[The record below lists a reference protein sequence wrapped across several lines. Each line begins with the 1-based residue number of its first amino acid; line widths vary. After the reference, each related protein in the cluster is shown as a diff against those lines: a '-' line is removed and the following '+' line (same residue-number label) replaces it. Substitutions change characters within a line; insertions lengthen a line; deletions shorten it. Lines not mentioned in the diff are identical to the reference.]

1 MAEPNVV
8 QQYADEEPCPV
19 CGKDTRTVP
28 ALRQVGD
35 GVGIRRT
42 CATCGALRPEESESG
57 AAPKPQEPPP
67 PQAQPIAA
75 APAAAAVVKHPSA
88 GRTAAEL
95 AADARVRLTHVE
107 RELERMAELR
117 AERAAL
123 RRMLR
128 GAS

>member
-1 MAEPNVV
+1 MSERAQAES
-8 QQYADEEPCPV
+8 AH
-19 CGKDTRTVP
+19 
-28 ALRQVGD
+28 
-35 GVGIRRT
+35 
-42 CATCGALRPEESESG
+42 CATCGTVTRTTSALVAHEAGMAVHKVCARCAGVRPDQGETAS
-57 AAPKPQEPPP
+57 
-67 PQAQPIAA
+67 A
-75 APAAAAVVKHPSA
+75 APAAERAAEPTAAPVVKHPSA

-128 GAS
+128 GTS